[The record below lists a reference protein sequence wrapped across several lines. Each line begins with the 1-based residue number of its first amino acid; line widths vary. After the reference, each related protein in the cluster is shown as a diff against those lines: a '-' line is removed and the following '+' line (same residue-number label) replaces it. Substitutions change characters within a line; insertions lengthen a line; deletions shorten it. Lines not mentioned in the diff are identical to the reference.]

1 VNGDVETS
9 VAIPGGAVQIYA
21 TEAIDAGEAERRRQ
35 EKRVQLEGEV
45 ARAQGKLA
53 NEQFVTKAP
62 PEVVQAERDKLE
74 RFQAELE
81 ELGE

>member
-1 VNGDVETS
+1 
-9 VAIPGGAVQIYA
+9 
-21 TEAIDAGEAERRRQ
+21 
-35 EKRVQLEGEV
+35 VQLEGEV

-62 PEVVQAERDKLE
+62 PEVVQAERDKLQ